1 MSGLETLLKGR
12 SSRLGPLASICER
25 GAQIIN
31 NTRAPDGAHFW
42 IAWMEAAGRS
52 VPYAQACSTMHG
64 MQRTEGL
71 GAALDAVHPG
81 VGQGR
86 QGERELSGAR
96 GLRAAGRGDVVVE
109 EARLRHAVAVLL
121 PAAQDPEAPPRDHL
135 QVEAPAQ
142 QQQQRQRQIPTLPA
156 A

>member
-1 MSGLETLLKGR
+1 MGLTFGSHGWWQQAGLFHMPKLAARCTECRGQRGWGPHLTR
-12 SSRLGPLASICER
+12 STQAS
-25 GAQIIN
+25 A
-31 NTRAPDGAHFW
+31 RAA
-42 IAWMEAAGRS
+42 
-52 VPYAQACSTMHG
+52 
-64 MQRTEGL
+64 
-71 GAALDAVHPG
+71 
-81 VGQGR
+81 